1 MNPKLNQ
8 RYKVT
13 TCGYCHTDFFYTDKD
28 QLCKHKTCMS
38 KPKPIQRQFTMTEE
52 EQAQMIAPYV
62 KRRFAPV
69 QLRVV
74 QLEGYTEQESH
85 SIIHKAFILQKL
97 KYLANLDA
105 LESMACIEND
115 TTMWIL
121 GPRFSFTEVMDAL
134 SHEQNSL
141 LVFI

>member
-1 MNPKLNQ
+1 
-8 RYKVT
+8 
-13 TCGYCHTDFFYTDKD
+13 
-28 QLCKHKTCMS
+28 
-38 KPKPIQRQFTMTEE
+38 MTEE
-52 EQAQMIAPYV
+52 EQAQMFAPYV
-62 KRRFAPV
+62 TRKFAPV

-97 KYLANLDA
+97 KYLAKLDIQ
-105 LESMACIEND
+105 ESVQESVACIED
-115 TTMWIL
+115 GTTMWIL

-134 SHEQNSL
+134 SNPQNSL

>member
-1 MNPKLNQ
+1 MAQLNQ

-28 QLCKHKTCMS
+28 QLCKHKTCAS
-38 KPKPIQRQFTMTEE
+38 RLKPVSRQFTMTEE
-52 EQAQMIAPYV
+52 EHAQLLASYIT
-62 KRRFAPV
+62 KKFAPV
-69 QLRVV
+69 QLRLIK
-74 QLEGYTEQESH
+74 LEGYTEQESH

-97 KYLANLDA
+97 KYLAKLDIQ
-105 LESMACIEND
+105 ESVACIED
-115 TTMWIL
+115 GTTMWIL

-134 SHEQNSL
+134 SNPQNSL